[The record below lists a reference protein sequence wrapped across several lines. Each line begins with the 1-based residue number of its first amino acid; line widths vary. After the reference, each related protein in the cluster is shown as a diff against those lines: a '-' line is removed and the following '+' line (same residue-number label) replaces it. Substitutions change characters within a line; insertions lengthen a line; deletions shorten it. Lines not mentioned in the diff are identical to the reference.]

1 VQVTGHSFSITMLL
15 QFFFISVV
23 FNDMPKFQT
32 NNIFKNM
39 GTMWVTSS
47 REDSV
52 VMDDDFSTSHMS
64 SDLIM

>member
-1 VQVTGHSFSITMLL
+1 
-15 QFFFISVV
+15 
-23 FNDMPKFQT
+23 MPKFQT